1 MVRQAPQPPGASV
14 RRNRSWSAAA
24 ARRVDRLL
32 TLYLPLGL
40 VLVFLLAPFYWMV
53 ITSLKPDSELYS
65 AAGNPMLV
73 LHPSLEHYQQLLTT
87 TEFPTWTRNTMVIAI
102 VATALS
108 LLLGVPAGYSLARL
122 RFRGAGFVGLAIFAT
137 YLVPTSLLFIPMLQV
152 VKTLHLQ
159 DNFLSLILIYPTFLT
174 PFCTWLMAGYFRT
187 IPTELEECARI
198 DGANR
203 FGAMWRIAFPLA
215 TPGILSAGIFSFT
228 LSWNE
233 FIYALTF
240 VTASSSRT
248 IPVGVLTQLT
258 RADFYFWGPLMAG
271 ALLGSVPVALIYSF
285 FVEQYAAGLTAG
297 AVKG

>member
-1 MVRQAPQPPGASV
+1 VTPAGL
-14 RRNRSWSAAA
+14 RRRLD
-24 ARRVDRLL
+24 RVA
-32 TLYLPLGL
+32 TLYVPLAVAL
-40 VLVFLLAPFYWMV
+40 LFLLAPFYWML

-65 AAGNPMLV
+65 SNGNPLFV
-73 LHPSLEHYQQLLTT
+73 FRPSLEHYVQLLQTT
-87 TEFPTWTRNTMVIAI
+87 QFPTWTRNTLVVA
-102 VATALS
+102 VLATAIALGF
-108 LLLGVPAGYSLARL
+108 GVPAGYSLARL
-122 RFRGAGFVGLAIFAT
+122 RFRGAGILGLAIFAT

-159 DNFLSLILIYPTFLT
+159 DNFWSLVVIYPTFLL
-174 PFCTWLMAGYFRT
+174 PFCTWLMAGYFKT
-187 IPTELEECARI
+187 IPQELEECARI
-198 DGANR
+198 DGATR
-203 FGAMWRIAFPLA
+203 FTAMLRIAFPLA

-240 VTASSSRT
+240 VTASEART

-285 FVEQYAAGLTAG
+285 FVEQYATGLTAG